1 MGRFEQDV
9 SATLGDFPLARDEFG
24 AGYTLACA
32 VDDIAMGI
40 TEVVRGDD
48 LLAATPAQILVTRAL
63 GAEREISY
71 CHVPLV
77 VGPDGKRLAKRH
89 GDTRIAAY
97 RAVGVRPEQVIGR
110 LAASCGWAEEGE
122 EISLAALLPR
132 FDLSTVPHS
141 PFIAA
146 T

>member
-1 MGRFEQDV
+1 M
-9 SATLGDFPLARDEFG
+9 
-24 AGYTLACA
+24 
-32 VDDIAMGI
+32 
-40 TEVVRGDD
+40 
-48 LLAATPAQILVTRAL
+48 
-63 GAEREISY
+63 
-71 CHVPLV
+71 PLV

-97 RAVGVRPEQVIGR
+97 RAAGVRPEKIVGR

-132 FDLSTVPHS
+132 FDLSTVSHS

-146 T
+146 I